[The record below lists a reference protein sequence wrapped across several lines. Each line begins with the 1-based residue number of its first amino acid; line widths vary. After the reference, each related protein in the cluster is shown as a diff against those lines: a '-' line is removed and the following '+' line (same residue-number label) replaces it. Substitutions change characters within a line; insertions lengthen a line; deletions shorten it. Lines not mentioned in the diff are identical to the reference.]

1 MASHSQ
7 SHHHQCHP
15 STTTTTCFCCH
26 CSTTSHHPSPPEQ
39 QPLFIHCQS
48 HISQQPHHSHYS
60 QSPLLQNPKPHFQS
74 LRRHDHFQENQ
85 EISHTVISSLLR
97 RISALESS
105 VQRTSSFTLRD
116 AAART
121 IQTHFRAFLVYR
133 SRTLR
138 QLKDLAFIKS
148 ALNALKLNHSNNTR
162 SDSRA
167 LSLKALN
174 LLNKLE
180 FIQGS
185 DPMIRDA
192 KRSINKELIRFMDYL
207 DELSVKRHQLSTRV
221 VKNLRIGVSG
231 TKSRGFSSD
240 QRGSS
245 SEARGLREDGERELL
260 EKLRKRVEKMEGAR
274 AFEEDE
280 ELDNV
285 EDENSRLYV
294 NGKRG
299 VERVRNGVLMKRQAG
314 APSKAKKS
322 VRFAENG
329 NVYMVYKGSNGPVSF
344 VECHSN
350 DGSDSVDAEEMG
362 REIEEIGTGDDEE
375 EDEESPQISD
385 DDDGRESRR
394 NVVAESDNESS
405 GHEPIENEDGSFVF
419 SAPLP
424 VKMEPRA
431 DLMNKKSLKIIN

>member
-1 MASHSQ
+1 M
-7 SHHHQCHP
+7 C
-15 STTTTTCFCCH
+15 TCI
-26 CSTTSHHPSPPEQ
+26 
-39 QPLFIHCQS
+39 FIVFFSLMCLCD
-48 HISQQPHHSHYS
+48 
-60 QSPLLQNPKPHFQS
+60 LLKQD
-74 LRRHDHFQENQ
+74 L
-85 EISHTVISSLLR
+85 IWV
-97 RISALESS
+97 
-105 VQRTSSFTLRD
+105 
-116 AAART
+116 
-121 IQTHFRAFLVYR
+121 FL
-133 SRTLR
+133 
-138 QLKDLAFIKS
+138 
-148 ALNALKLNHSNNTR
+148 
-162 SDSRA
+162 
-167 LSLKALN
+167 
-174 LLNKLE
+174 
-180 FIQGS
+180 QGS

-245 SEARGLREDGERELL
+245 SETRGPREDGERELL
-260 EKLRKRVEKMEGAR
+260 EKLRKRVEKMEGYSR
-274 AFEEDE
+274 ASEEDGE
-280 ELDNV
+280 EDNV
-285 EDENSRLYV
+285 EDVNSRLYV

-385 DDDGRESRR
+385 DDDGRDPRS